1 MNKQEIDIK
10 RRVVSDLEKKFHKK
24 HEFLSSQY
32 HRNALL
38 SLSFQLLDIKFFA
51 INMLHV
57 ILFVVGCSS
66 TFRAYFAHISKII
79 RQKFQEKNE
88 NEIVS
93 DENEKRQVQRK
104 LCFTHQCSNR
114 SFIENN
120 CGKKLKHEK
129 SK

>member
-57 ILFVVGCSS
+57 ILICRRLLIDFSRVLCTHFKDHS
-66 TFRAYFAHISKII
+66 AKIS
-79 RQKFQEKNE
+79 
-88 NEIVS
+88 
-93 DENEKRQVQRK
+93 
-104 LCFTHQCSNR
+104 
-114 SFIENN
+114 
-120 CGKKLKHEK
+120 GKK
-129 SK
+129 